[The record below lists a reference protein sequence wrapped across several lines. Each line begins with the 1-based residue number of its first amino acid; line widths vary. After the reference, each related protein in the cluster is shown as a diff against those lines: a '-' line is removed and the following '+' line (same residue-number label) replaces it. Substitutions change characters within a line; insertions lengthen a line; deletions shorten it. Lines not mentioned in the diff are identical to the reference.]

1 MRGWDDNMERIIKV
15 KGKGCVTVKPD
26 TTRIDMVL
34 SGSDATYEAA
44 GKLATAMT
52 ELLKVKLS
60 GIGFLKDNIKT
71 TYFDISPYYEDQIDE
86 NGEVH
91 QIFQGYK
98 YVHGMKLDFPN
109 NADFLGKVIT
119 VLSSCPAK
127 PEYKIRYTIADTE
140 AVKNLII
147 GKAVADARK
156 KAEVLTQAAGIRLG
170 AIQTME
176 YTWDE
181 IEFVSSTDVSISDTV
196 EETITAS
203 ARFNVEPENVEA
215 SDSVTV
221 IWSIV

>member
-1 MRGWDDNMERIIKV
+1 M
-15 KGKGCVTVKPD
+15 
-26 TTRIDMVL
+26 
-34 SGSDATYEAA
+34 
-44 GKLATAMT
+44 
-52 ELLKVKLS
+52 
-60 GIGFLKDNIKT
+60 
-71 TYFDISPYYEDQIDE
+71 
-86 NGEVH
+86 
-91 QIFQGYK
+91 
-98 YVHGMKLDFPN
+98 
-109 NADFLGKVIT
+109 
-119 VLSSCPAK
+119 SSCPAK

>member
-1 MRGWDDNMERIIKV
+1 MLVRMAVAPNGNQAQLGITGNDRCQRRTPHTH
-15 KGKGCVTVKPD
+15 G
-26 TTRIDMVL
+26 
-34 SGSDATYEAA
+34 GSAEVA
-44 GKLATAMT
+44 KN
-52 ELLKVKLS
+52 E
-60 GIGFLKDNIKT
+60 NIV
-71 TYFDISPYYEDQIDE
+71 EDQIDE